1 MSRWSGDHSHR
12 RASPIGGHVYIE
24 GILGLSVV
32 GAGIR
37 IRTGIRHGQLRSF
50 NAELLF
56 LGLRAVELAL

>member
-1 MSRWSGDHSHR
+1 M
-12 RASPIGGHVYIE
+12 
-24 GILGLSVV
+24 SVV

-37 IRTGIRHGQLRSF
+37 IRTGIIRHGQLRSF